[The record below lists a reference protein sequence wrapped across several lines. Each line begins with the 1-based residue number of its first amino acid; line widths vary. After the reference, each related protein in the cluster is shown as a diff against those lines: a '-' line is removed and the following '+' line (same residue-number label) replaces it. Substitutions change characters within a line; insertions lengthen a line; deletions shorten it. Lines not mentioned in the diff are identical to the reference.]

1 MIQNSR
7 SAERSCICVIRKTEL
22 TLGLAVF
29 ANDRTFTQFL
39 SCRRTRAFKRRCS
52 ISLTR
57 QSRSSDVVA
66 YRAAAHVPLPEITMS
81 NSVVG
86 RRISRQIQRY
96 HSLQGRSREAAWARV
111 IGAGFGQVKRK
122 NRPNC
127 AFFCRPVEDRK
138 PAPSP
143 SLSATSVACCDASFK
158 PVKTGLLQ
166 PRDTKQEA
174 PLRCPGARRIGLQ
187 GVGDLHFE
195 PGFIPSRQPNSGPGG
210 DQMIAHRDQNG
221 RARYQIDPSPTKAKV
236 SKPASQPSNP
246 LDSNAISPEPDK
258 AESP

>member
-1 MIQNSR
+1 LIQNSR

-22 TLGLAVF
+22 TLGLAASV
-29 ANDRTFTQFL
+29 AGNDRTFTQFL

-96 HSLQGRSREAAWARV
+96 HLLQGRSREAAWARV

-122 NRPNC
+122 NRPKC
-127 AFFCRPVEDRK
+127 AFFCPLSDRRK
-138 PAPSP
+138 PPPPAPRP
-143 SLSATSVACCDASFK
+143 AVLGACCDASFK
-158 PVKTGLLQ
+158 PVKTGLIAASPQAPRCRPAPVRAPHGRPRPPLQ
-166 PRDTKQEA
+166 P
-174 PLRCPGARRIGLQ
+174 
-187 GVGDLHFE
+187 
-195 PGFIPSRQPNSGPGG
+195 GFYPQAAAEIRSR
-210 DQMIAHRDQNG
+210 
-221 RARYQIDPSPTKAKV
+221 
-236 SKPASQPSNP
+236 
-246 LDSNAISPEPDK
+246 
-258 AESP
+258 